1 MIFFFK
7 FLYFL
12 YLKYRNKMLIF
23 NFFLTE
29 KAMITHHL
37 FLLKAASR
45 KAMNTICYLM
55 PKSCWPPYISE

>member
-1 MIFFFK
+1 
-7 FLYFL
+7 
-12 YLKYRNKMLIF
+12 MLIF